1 MLVKSEAKGF
11 AFTVYGGLAWP
22 LIYLEKKS
30 IKQITSPEE
39 LDGYIRV
46 SKPSIWLVLAAVG
59 ALCIGIL
66 LWCVFG
72 KLETRLSVHGAA
84 QNGIMTVT
92 LTEEESIQNGMAVY
106 QNEQKVGSVQ
116 SVEQSAQ
123 GATIAYLAVPSVP
136 NGQQEVTI
144 LVESISP
151 IYFLWN

>member
-1 MLVKSEAKGF
+1 MATHLFRE
-11 AFTVYGGLAWP
+11 
-22 LIYLEKKS
+22 KS

>member
-1 MLVKSEAKGF
+1 MATHLFRE
-11 AFTVYGGLAWP
+11 
-22 LIYLEKKS
+22 KS

-66 LWCVFG
+66 LWCAFG
-72 KLETRLSVHGAA
+72 KLEMRLSVHGVA

-136 NGQQEVTI
+136 NGEQEVTI

>member
-1 MLVKSEAKGF
+1 MATHLFRE
-11 AFTVYGGLAWP
+11 
-22 LIYLEKKS
+22 KS

-46 SKPSIWLVLAAVG
+46 SKPSIWLVLAAAG

-106 QNEQKVGSVQ
+106 QNEQKVGNVQ

-136 NGQQEVTI
+136 NGEQEVTI